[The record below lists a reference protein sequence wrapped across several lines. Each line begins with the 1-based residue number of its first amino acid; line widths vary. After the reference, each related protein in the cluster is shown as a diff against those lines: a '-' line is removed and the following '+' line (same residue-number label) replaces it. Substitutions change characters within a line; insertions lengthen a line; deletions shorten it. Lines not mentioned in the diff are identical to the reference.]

1 MSAGSSSPDA
11 ARPWLVRR
19 VLDASLPWALV
30 MAVAIGFLGWLLDHG
45 PQARSGQR
53 PPPALLQRLGA
64 LAARLPP
71 MPPPPSG
78 DRAALQRAFEDT
90 LAGLPELQAIDW
102 LAPDGRV
109 WMSTEPSAAGR
120 PAGEGLG
127 LPEWRLPGP
136 GAGLRALLAEGVVP
150 SDHGP
155 QRWLAVAAVALGLPL
170 MAVLGLLL
178 RPPQVQPSAAVQAAQ
193 ARLLATR
200 QRLRRA
206 AQELEWLDDSALR
219 AAAETGIFTRTGVIT
234 AATRPRG
241 GP

>member
-1 MSAGSSSPDA
+1 
-11 ARPWLVRR
+11 
-19 VLDASLPWALV
+19 
-30 MAVAIGFLGWLLDHG
+30 
-45 PQARSGQR
+45 
-53 PPPALLQRLGA
+53 
-64 LAARLPP
+64 
-71 MPPPPSG
+71 
-78 DRAALQRAFEDT
+78 
-90 LAGLPELQAIDW
+90 
-102 LAPDGRV
+102 
-109 WMSTEPSAAGR
+109 
-120 PAGEGLG
+120 
-127 LPEWRLPGP
+127 
-136 GAGLRALLAEGVVP
+136 LLAEGVVP